1 MELNVHS
8 TLYLTLQ
15 MATLIRC
22 SFSVILRPLVPFVH
36 DAASKFHPDQRLPV
50 LHRVIAIVGIDRR
63 TLQEVGFLQRCL
75 EMFDVALIGSRC
87 LLGQNQ
93 TILVSCRMALVAE
106 VELSHLLAPPGLSVH
121 IGHDNFLEHGFFR
134 GPPHLSRDD
143 PPSPHTPSGHG
154 DGGGVSVILVPTM
167 APHLTIT
174 PFTSSWWLI
183 SFRTMSYRSAST
195 NVFRKRQ
202 MVALLGAV
210 SSMPKSTK
218 RLKER
223 WSFTWF

>member
-1 MELNVHS
+1 MASIMCCTCIFATFYSSKEPSVYGAECTFN
-8 TLYLTLQ
+8 TIPALQ

-22 SFSVILRPLVPFVH
+22 SLSVILQPLVSFVY

-93 TILVSCRMALVAE
+93 TILVSCRMTLVAE
-106 VELSHLLAPPGLSVH
+106 VELSHLLAPPSLSVH

-134 GPPHLSRDD
+134 GPPHLSRDN
-143 PPSPHTPSGHG
+143 PLSSHTPSGHG
-154 DGGGVSVILVPTM
+154 DDGEYP
-167 APHLTIT
+167 
-174 PFTSSWWLI
+174 
-183 SFRTMSYRSAST
+183 
-195 NVFRKRQ
+195 
-202 MVALLGAV
+202 
-210 SSMPKSTK
+210 
-218 RLKER
+218 
-223 WSFTWF
+223 